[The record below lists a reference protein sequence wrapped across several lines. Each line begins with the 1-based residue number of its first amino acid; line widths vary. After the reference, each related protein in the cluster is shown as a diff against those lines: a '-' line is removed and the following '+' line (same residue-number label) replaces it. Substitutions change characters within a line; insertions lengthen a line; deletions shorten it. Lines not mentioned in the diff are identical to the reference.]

1 MFELKKHNKIQK
13 YFQLFNLLS
22 LYFYLRFFV
31 QLSLIHKLLIKL
43 MLIVFILLIAIDG
56 GIFLRFDILG
66 TKYEGNGVSTVEEE
80 GILKDLKS
88 ATDDEKLNLKMNTVK
103 TIEESS
109 DNRHLLLS
117 PSELVND
124 YGLGCKN
131 EEKNA
136 TSSWLMSPESVASTS
151 TASSKRNA
159 DADAMLQSEYR
170 ASSDLACPPS
180 PFDTTANQRETW
192 DELRTIE
199 TTGSDTFDLLSY
211 LCDVS

>member
-1 MFELKKHNKIQK
+1 M
-13 YFQLFNLLS
+13 
-22 LYFYLRFFV
+22 
-31 QLSLIHKLLIKL
+31 
-43 MLIVFILLIAIDG
+43 
-56 GIFLRFDILG
+56 
-66 TKYEGNGVSTVEEE
+66 EEE
-80 GILKDLKS
+80 GILKGLKS
-88 ATDDEKLNLKMNTVK
+88 ATDDEKLNLKMNSVK

-124 YGLGCKN
+124 YGLGCNN

-151 TASSKRNA
+151 TASSKQRNA
-159 DADAMLQSEYR
+159 DADAMLQPECR
-170 ASSDLACPPS
+170 SSGDLASPTS
-180 PFDTTANQRETW
+180 PFDAIADQRETW

-211 LCDVS
+211 LCDVSSLPY